1 MKASIL
7 LLFLRMLGPYQKM
20 LSKSMCYHQ
29 SQENQLEG
37 IENADMK
44 LLKIK
49 FGHRKHHKR
58 GSLASVVDVVLVGTT
73 EQLVK
78 YQYSQSHMVRVSLY
92 SQFVYMFFKL
102 DLIVFH
108 VWLFVLQVGLFK
120 YASCGV

>member
-1 MKASIL
+1 
-7 LLFLRMLGPYQKM
+7 
-20 LSKSMCYHQ
+20 MCYHQ

-37 IENADMK
+37 IENADIK

-49 FGHRKHHKR
+49 FGHRKHYKR

-92 SQFVYMFFKL
+92 SQFVYMFFNL
-102 DLIVFH
+102 DLIVFQ
-108 VWLFVLQVGLFK
+108 VFMFLLQVGLFK